1 VKPTQTQHPYA
12 RNPAGLAAQKRKTT
26 SFICFAGERANFGA
40 FGQNRP
46 DDLTLSKRRP
56 CSVYDLCILTSGSKT
71 RHLDPLYLGGAM
83 YQPAITGTGVFT
95 PSQVITNDELV
106 VAFNA
111 FVDLYNVENAAEISA
126 GTLAPKAHSSAEF
139 ILAASGIE
147 QRYVLDKTGILDPTV
162 MHPWLRARSD
172 DEPSQMAEMALDA
185 CTQALEMAGK
195 TGADVDAV
203 ICAASNH
210 ERAYPAVAIEIQD
223 LLGIQG
229 FAFDMNVA
237 CSSATFG
244 IQAAA
249 DMIKAGSIQSAL
261 VVSPEICSAH
271 LEWRD
276 RDCHFIFGDVCTA
289 VLIERAENA
298 NGPSFHIKS
307 TRCATDFSNNIRN
320 NNGYLRR
327 THKDQME
334 DRRDMQ
340 FMQNGRK
347 VFKEVLPLVSR
358 HIANHMA
365 DEGVQATDIKRLW
378 LHQAN
383 KTMNDYIGKKVL
395 GRTPEPDE
403 QPNILQDYA
412 NTSSA
417 GSIIAFAKY
426 SNDFEPGDM
435 GLICS
440 FGAGYSVG
448 SVIVERA

>member
-1 VKPTQTQHPYA
+1 M
-12 RNPAGLAAQKRKTT
+12 
-26 SFICFAGERANFGA
+26 
-40 FGQNRP
+40 
-46 DDLTLSKRRP
+46 
-56 CSVYDLCILTSGSKT
+56 YDV
-71 RHLDPLYLGGAM
+71 
-83 YQPAITGTGVFT
+83 AITGTGVFT
-95 PSQVITNDELV
+95 PDEVITNDELV
-106 VAFNA
+106 AAFNA
-111 FVDLYNVENAAEISA
+111 YADLFNAENAEAIAA
-126 GTLAPKAHSSAEF
+126 GEVGAKDHSSSEF

-147 QRYVLDKTGILDPTV
+147 RRYVMDKSGVLDPTR
-162 MHPWLRARSD
+162 MYPKLSARSD
-172 DEPSQMAEMALDA
+172 EEPSIMAEMA
-185 CTQALEMAGK
+185 
-195 TGADVDAV
+195 VDASRKALGAIEPGAVDLV
-203 ICAASNH
+203 ICAASNM
-210 ERAYPAVAIEIQD
+210 ERAYPAVAVEVQQ
-223 LLGIQG
+223 LLEAGG

-249 DMIKAGSIQSAL
+249 DMIRTGSVRTAL
-261 VVSPEICSAH
+261 VVNPEICSAH

-276 RDCHFIFGDVCTA
+276 RDCHFIFGDVATA
-289 VLIERAENA
+289 TLLQRADDAQGPHFKVL
-298 NGPSFHIKS
+298 S
-307 TRCATDFSNNIRN
+307 TRCATQFSNNIRN

-327 THKDQME
+327 TRDQME

-358 HIANHMA
+358 HIADHMEA
-365 DEGVQATDIKRLW
+365 EGVSPEQLKRLW

-395 GRTPEPDE
+395 GRTPEPGE

-417 GSIIAFAKY
+417 GSIIAFAKH
-426 SNDFEPGDM
+426 SDDLKPGDH

-448 SVIVERA
+448 SVLVQRA